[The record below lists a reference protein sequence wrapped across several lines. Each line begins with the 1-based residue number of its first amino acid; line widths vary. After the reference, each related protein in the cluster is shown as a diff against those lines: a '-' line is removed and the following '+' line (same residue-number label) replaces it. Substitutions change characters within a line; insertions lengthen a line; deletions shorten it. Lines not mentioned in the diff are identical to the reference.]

1 MGVFFKWK
9 FLPPRC
15 HDSAR
20 ISAACG
26 AAPASAEAPGLRVS
40 MIMLG
45 GLATMIAA
53 MPAAAHAA
61 VQVAA
66 NRE

>member
-1 MGVFFKWK
+1 
-9 FLPPRC
+9 
-15 HDSAR
+15 
-20 ISAACG
+20 
-26 AAPASAEAPGLRVS
+26 